1 MKHTVDLDDIVK
13 SLGQQG
19 EKTGPPIHLW
29 HPVKIVDFD
38 MRIDR
43 DGRWFHDKGEIKR
56 IELVR
61 LFASILRREED
72 GKYYLVTPP
81 EKYPVVVDEAPFVAV
96 AVVRDGDRL
105 VFATNL
111 GDSVVLD
118 DKHPLWVDASER
130 GEPIPYINIREKL
143 NALINRNTF
152 YELVEMAE
160 HRCSGEKTTLII
172 KSAGIEFLLGEL

>member
-1 MKHTVDLDDIVK
+1 MGRTVDLDEIVK
-13 SLGQQG
+13 SLEQDG
-19 EKTGPPIHLW
+19 KNTRPPIHLW
-29 HPVKIVDFD
+29 HPDKVADFD

-43 DGRWFHDKGEIKR
+43 DGRWFHEQGEIKR
-56 IELVR
+56 IKLSR

-72 GKYYLVTPP
+72 GKFYLVTPQ
-81 EKYPVVVDEAPFVAV
+81 EKYPVVVDDAPFVAV

-111 GDSVVLD
+111 EESVVLD
-118 DKHPLWVDASER
+118 DMHPLWVDTNEQ
-130 GEPIPYINIREKL
+130 GEPIPYINVREKL

-160 HRCSGEKTTLII
+160 HRRSGDKTTLII
-172 KSAGIEFLLGEL
+172 KSAGMEFLLGEL